1 MTLNSSGLFSRYE
14 VSRTGRTSTSEPG
27 RNARTLS
34 ISTVNP
40 PLTRPV
46 ITPVTISEL
55 LNAVSR
61 RVQVRARLAFSR
73 ERRVSPVP
81 SSTESSATSTSSP
94 GLTSTSPRSFLNCSR
109 GMTASDLRPTLTM
122 TTSGVTSTTSPVRII
137 PGRIRWLARLCSKSW
152 AKLSV
157 IPSLARCW
165 RACTGPASTAVQADC
180 KDTHHQFPCACRIG
194 RSSPAPDPACVC
206 RDRILRRLPGG
217 EPQLLRQ
224 CGRPRK
230 RGGDNPPSP
239 SRPERAA
246 ASQRHHLIDHPVD
259 GQTRR
264 VDQFGFGRGLQW
276 SDRAGRIPLVP
287 LGDLARKGG
296 KANIGPLV
304 FQLLIAT
311 QRTLGSAG
319 REKYLEVALRED
331 N

>member
-1 MTLNSSGLFSRYE
+1 MTLNSSGLFSRYD

-34 ISTVNP
+34 ISTVKP

-46 ITPVTISEL
+46 ITPTTIWES

-81 SSTESSATSTSSP
+81 SSTESNATSTSSP

-122 TTSGVTSTTSPVRII
+122 TTSSVTSTMSPVRII
-137 PGRIRWLARLCSKSW
+137 PGRIRWLARLCSKSS

-157 IPSLARCW
+157 IPSLARHC
-165 RACTGPASTAVQADC
+165 AV
-180 KDTHHQFPCACRIG
+180 HLL
-194 RSSPAPDPACVC
+194 DPHPLRPRQVNKGV
-206 RDRILRRLPGG
+206 RILHSPVQIHWSI
-217 EPQLLRQ
+217 PT
-224 CGRPRK
+224 
-230 RGGDNPPSP
+230 P
-239 SRPERAA
+239 SRPESTRAPQCDDA
-246 ASQRHHLIDHPVD
+246 IDDLVNAEAGRIDH
-259 GQTRR
+259 
-264 VDQFGFGRGLQW
+264 FGIGRGLQGC
-276 SDRAGRIPLVP
+276 DRAGRVPLVT

-304 FQLLIAT
+304 FQLLIAA
-311 QRTLGSAG
+311 QSTLIGAGSK
-319 REKYLEVALRED
+319 KYLQVGSRKHNGAHIPPVGNQAGTRRKGTLPVQQCTANRRPGSHPRGTLP
-331 N
+331 